1 MNGREEVMVF
11 IIYDRAID
19 EEVMEMLSELGVNYY
34 TKFKDITGVGRK
46 DPHLG
51 DHVWPGLN
59 NVTMVAVEK
68 TNKDRIIEEIRELQL
83 RFPSVGLRAFVL
95 PITESI

>member
-1 MNGREEVMVF
+1 MNGSEKSMVF

-19 EEVMEMLSELGVNYY
+19 EEVMELLSKIGIEYY

-59 NVTMVAVEK
+59 NVTMVVMDNINKEK
-68 TNKDRIIEEIRELQL
+68 VLREIEVLQA
-83 RFPSVGLRAFVL
+83 RFPSVGLRGFVVPVL
-95 PITESI
+95 ETI